1 MNKKILT
8 IVGMGPG
15 ISNAVAEK
23 FAKEGFA
30 IAMIA
35 RNEKR
40 LADYKSKFDKR
51 GVETYQI
58 AADAGDEN
66 SLVSAFQ
73 KIHSDFGNTNVLHYN
88 VFSFREGKPMDL
100 KYNDVINDFKVN
112 VAGALLSAQQ
122 VLPTMLVKKEGTLLF
137 TGGGL
142 AIEPYPIYTSL
153 AIGKAGIRNLSHSLY
168 ADLKPKGIHAAS
180 VIVTG
185 FVKPDTKYAPDLIAE
200 EFWKLYLQK
209 QVEFQREIII

>member
-1 MNKKILT
+1 MDKKILT

-15 ISNAVAEK
+15 ISNSVAEK

-40 LADYKSKFDKR
+40 LADYKSKFDKS
-51 GVETYQI
+51 GIESFYS
-58 AADAGDEN
+58 AADAGEESSLKKAFEN
-66 SLVSAFQ
+66 
-73 KIHSDFGNTNVLHYN
+73 IHNKFGMTDVLLYN

-100 KYNDVINDFKVN
+100 KYEDVIYDFKVN
-112 VAGALLSAQQ
+112 VAGALVSAQI
-122 VLPTMLVKKEGTLLF
+122 VLPSMLEKKEGTILF

-142 AIEPYPIYTSL
+142 AIEPFPLYTSL

-168 ADLKPKGIHAAS
+168 ADLKPKNIHAAT

-185 FVKPDTKYAPDLIAE
+185 FVKPDTKYAPGLIAE
-200 EFWKLYLQK
+200 EFWKLYMQK
-209 QVEFQREIII
+209 QGEFQREIII

>member
-1 MNKKILT
+1 MEKKVLT

-15 ISNAVAEK
+15 ISNSVAEK
-23 FAKEGFA
+23 FSKEGFA

-40 LADYKSKFDKR
+40 LLEYKEKFDKS
-51 GVETYQI
+51 GKESYFVS
-58 AADAGDEN
+58 ADAGDDK
-66 SLVSAFQ
+66 SLINAFDD
-73 KIHSDFGNTNVLHYN
+73 IHKNFGKTDVLLYN

-100 KYNDVINDFKVN
+100 KYEDVINDFKVN
-112 VAGALLSAQQ
+112 VAGALVSAQQ
-122 VLPTMLVKKEGTLLF
+122 VLPAMLEKKEGTILF

-142 AIEPYPIYTSL
+142 AIEPYPLYTSL
-153 AIGKAGIRNLSHSLY
+153 AIGKAGIRNLAQTLY
-168 ADLKPKGIHAAS
+168 ADLKPKKIHAAT

-185 FVKPDTKYAPDLIAE
+185 FVKPDTKYAPELIAE

-209 QVEFQREIII
+209 PEEFQREVVI

>member
-1 MNKKILT
+1 MSKKILT

-40 LADYKSKFDKR
+40 LADYKSKFEKS
-51 GVETYQI
+51 GTESFYS
-58 AADAGDEN
+58 AADAGEESSLKKAFEN
-66 SLVSAFQ
+66 
-73 KIHSDFGNTNVLHYN
+73 IHNNFGKTDVLLYN
-88 VFSFREGKPMDL
+88 VSSFREGKSMDL
-100 KYNDVINDFKVN
+100 KYEDVIYDFKVN
-112 VAGALLSAQQ
+112 VAGALVAAQL
-122 VLPTMLVKKEGTLLF
+122 VLPSMIEKKEGTILF
-137 TGGGL
+137 TGGGF
-142 AIEPYPIYTSL
+142 AIEPIPLYTSL
-153 AIGKAGIRNLSHSLY
+153 AIGEAGIRNLSHSLY
-168 ADLKPKGIHAAS
+168 ADLKPKNIHAAT

-185 FVKPDTKYAPDLIAE
+185 FVKPDTKYAPGLIAE

-209 QVEFQREIII
+209 QNEFQREIII

>member
-23 FAKEGFA
+23 FAQEGFA

-35 RNEKR
+35 RNEQR
-40 LADYKSKFDKR
+40 LADYKSKFDKL

-58 AADAGDEN
+58 SADAGDEK
-66 SLVSAFQ
+66 SLVNAFK

-100 KYNDVINDFKVN
+100 KYDDVINDFKVN

-122 VLPTMLVKKEGTLLF
+122 VLPAMLEKKEGTLLF

-168 ADLKPKGIHAAS
+168 ADLKPKGIHAAT

-185 FVKPDTKYAPDLIAE
+185 FVKPDTKYAPGLIAE
-200 EFWKLYLQK
+200 EFWKLYQQK
-209 QVEFQREIII
+209 PGEFQREIII